1 MDDCLRAE
9 EDGLDKEQES
19 EEDETIPNLRIHRDV
34 CVGLNPT
41 SSGEQINAC
50 DGQWMDEWTAYLCWS
65 AST

>member
-19 EEDETIPNLRIHRDV
+19 KEDETIPNLRIHRDV

-50 DGQWMDEWTAYLCWS
+50 DGQ
-65 AST
+65 

>member
-1 MDDCLRAE
+1 MICGCDNNNNNQLMDDCLRAE

-41 SSGEQINAC
+41 SSGEQSNAC
-50 DGQWMDEWTAYLCWS
+50 DGQ
-65 AST
+65 